1 VLRKRETAVMALVA
15 VALLAVLALPTSA
28 SAEGFADIF
37 LGASM
42 TTKGDVDVD
51 LDGASA
57 TDENQDYKT
66 SVLLG
71 GRAGYWWGLFGVNL
85 DVSWFQPDFD
95 PDEFTVSGPFNAGVK
110 TSLDVV
116 GIGLN
121 AMLRL
126 PLLKGGN
133 VPAGRLQPYIFA
145 GPTLFISILDAEV
158 SALGRTTSETDT
170 TTSLGAT
177 AGGGLTFMFTPGI
190 GAFAEYRFT
199 YNKREFEVGGLK
211 IEPELNTHHLLAGV
225 TFRF

>member
-1 VLRKRETAVMALVA
+1 MLRKRETAVVAVMA
-15 VALLAVLALPTSA
+15 VALLAVLAFATSA

-51 LDGASA
+51 INGAS
-57 TDENQDYKT
+57 TSEETDYKT

-85 DVSWFQPDFD
+85 DVSWFQPD
-95 PDEFTVSGPFNAGVK
+95 PDAVAVNPLSAELKS
-110 TSLDVV
+110 SLDVI

-126 PLLKGGN
+126 PLLKGDGKF
-133 VPAGRLQPYIFA
+133 PGGRLQPYIFA
-145 GPTLFISILDAEV
+145 GPTLFVSILDAEV
-158 SALGRTTSETDT
+158 SGPGGKTSETDT
-170 TTSLGAT
+170 NTSLGAT
-177 AGGGLTFMFTPGI
+177 VGTGLTFMLTPGI

-199 YNKREFEVGGLK
+199 YNKREFEVGSLK